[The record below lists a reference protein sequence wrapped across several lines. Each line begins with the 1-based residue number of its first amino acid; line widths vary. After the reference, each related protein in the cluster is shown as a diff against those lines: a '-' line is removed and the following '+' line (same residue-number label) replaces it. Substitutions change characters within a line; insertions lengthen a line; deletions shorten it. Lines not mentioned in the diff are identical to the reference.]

1 MNDER
6 KQARLAGLLY
16 FLVAVIA
23 PYGLF
28 VVPAR
33 LLVPG
38 DAHETASRI
47 AANPGVLHLGMATEL
62 VHQAIEVFM
71 VLVLYQ
77 LFKPVHRMLARQML
91 LLGIVPIP
99 MVFLN
104 VLTEVAAG
112 ILASGPAWLQTF
124 DRPQL
129 DALAL
134 LAMQLHAHGL
144 QLAAVFWGLW
154 LVPLGLVSL
163 RSGFIP
169 KVFGASV
176 IAAAAGYLTG
186 ALTDLVAPGLQ
197 STLAT
202 PTFLLELGEP
212 AMILWLLLGGA
223 TRGRAPALA
232 RAPAPATA

>member
-16 FLVAVIA
+16 VLVALIA
-23 PYGLF
+23 PYGLM
-28 VVPAR
+28 VVPAK
-33 LLVPG
+33 LLAPG
-38 DAHETASRI
+38 DAHETALRI

-77 LFKPVHRMLARQML
+77 LFAPVQRMLARQML
-91 LLGIVPIP
+91 VLGLIPIP

-104 VLTEVAAG
+104 VLAEVAAG
-112 ILASGPAWLQTF
+112 LFADGPPWLHAF
-124 DRPQL
+124 DRAQL

-144 QLAAVFWGLW
+144 QLAAFFWGLW
-154 LVPLGLVSL
+154 LLPLGLVML

-169 KVFGASV
+169 KVIGACA
-176 IAAAAGYLTG
+176 IAASGGYVLGAG
-186 ALTDLVAPGLQ
+186 ADILVPGLQ
-197 STLAT
+197 AAVAT
-202 PTFLLELGEP
+202 PAFVLQVCEP
-212 AMILWLLLGGA
+212 VMILWLLLGGA
-223 TRGRAPALA
+223 LRGRALA
-232 RAPAPATA
+232 SA

>member
-16 FLVAVIA
+16 FLVALIA
-23 PYGLF
+23 PYGLM
-28 VVPAR
+28 VVPAK

-38 DAHETASRI
+38 DAHETALRI
-47 AANPGVLHLGMATEL
+47 AANPGALHVGMATEL

-77 LFKPVHRMLARQML
+77 LFRPVQRMLARQML
-91 LLGIVPIP
+91 VLGLIPIP

-104 VLTEVAAG
+104 VLAEVAAG
-112 ILASGPAWLQTF
+112 LFADAPTWLHAF
-124 DRPQL
+124 DHAQL

-144 QLAAVFWGLW
+144 QLAAFFWGLW
-154 LVPLGLVSL
+154 LLPLGLVML

-169 KVFGASV
+169 KVIGWCAIAASV
-176 IAAAAGYLTG
+176 GYVLGAGADIL
-186 ALTDLVAPGLQ
+186 APGLQ
-197 STLAT
+197 AAVAT
-202 PTFLLELGEP
+202 PAFVLELCEP
-212 AMILWLLLGGA
+212 VMILWLLLGGA

-232 RAPAPATA
+232 

>member
-1 MNDER
+1 MNEER

-16 FLVAVIA
+16 FLVALIA
-23 PYGLF
+23 PYGLM
-28 VVPAR
+28 VVPAK
-33 LLVPG
+33 LVVPG
-38 DAHETASRI
+38 DAQATSQRI
-47 AANPGVLHLGMATEL
+47 AADPGILHLGMATEL

-91 LLGIVPIP
+91 VLGLIPIP

-104 VLTEVAAG
+104 VLAEVAAG
-112 ILASGPAWLQTF
+112 IFADGPAWLHAF
-124 DRPQL
+124 GRPQL

-154 LVPLGLVSL
+154 LLPFGLLAL

-169 KVFGASV
+169 KVFGWSV
-176 IAAAAGYLTG
+176 IAGGTGYLLGAAADLLVP
-186 ALTDLVAPGLQ
+186 ALRSA
-197 STLAT
+197 LAT
-202 PTFLLELGEP
+202 PAFLLQLGEP

-223 TRGRAPALA
+223 TRGRVQG
-232 RAPAPATA
+232 RITAA

>member
-6 KQARLAGLLY
+6 RQARLAGLLY
-16 FLVAVIA
+16 LLVALIA
-23 PYGLF
+23 PYGLM

-38 DAHETASRI
+38 DAHETALRL
-47 AANPGVLHLGMATEL
+47 AANPRVLHLGMATEL

-77 LFKPVHRMLARQML
+77 LFKPVQRMLARQML
-91 LLGIVPIP
+91 VLGLIPIP

-104 VLTEVAAG
+104 VLAEVAAG
-112 ILASGPAWLQTF
+112 LLADGPGWLHAF
-124 DRPQL
+124 DRAQL

-144 QLAAVFWGLW
+144 QLAAFFWGLW
-154 LVPLGLVSL
+154 LLPLGLVML

-169 KVFGASV
+169 KVVGGCAIAASAGYVLGASAD
-176 IAAAAGYLTG
+176 IL
-186 ALTDLVAPGLQ
+186 APGLQ
-197 STLAT
+197 EAVAT
-202 PTFLLELGEP
+202 PAFVLQVCEP
-212 AMILWLLLGGA
+212 VMILWLLLGGA
-223 TRGRAPALA
+223 MRGRAPTPA
-232 RAPAPATA
+232 RA

>member
-1 MNDER
+1 VNAER
-6 KQARLAGLLY
+6 RQARLAGLLY
-16 FLVAVIA
+16 FLVALIA
-23 PYGLF
+23 PYGLM

-33 LLVPG
+33 LLVSA
-38 DAHETASRI
+38 DAHETAQRI

-91 LLGIVPIP
+91 VLGLLPIP

-104 VLTEVAAG
+104 VLAEVAAG
-112 ILASGPAWLQTF
+112 TLADGPAWLHAF
-124 DRPQL
+124 DRSQL

-154 LVPLGLVSL
+154 LLPLGLLSL

-169 KVFGASV
+169 KVFGWSV
-176 IAAAAGYLTG
+176 LAAGTGYVLAAA
-186 ALTDLVAPGLQ
+186 TDLVLPELRSA
-197 STLAT
+197 LAT
-202 PTFLLELGEP
+202 PSFVLQLGEP

-223 TRGRAPALA
+223 TRGRAPAG
-232 RAPAPATA
+232 APAAA